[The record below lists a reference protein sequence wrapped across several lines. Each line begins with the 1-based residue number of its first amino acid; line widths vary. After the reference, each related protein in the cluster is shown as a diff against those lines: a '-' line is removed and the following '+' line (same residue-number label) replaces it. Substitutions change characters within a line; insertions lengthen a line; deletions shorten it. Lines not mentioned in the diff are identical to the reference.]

1 MTQQAGEPEPEPGRP
16 EPGTIVLRGRTLRPG
31 CGPVRLSRFADDVW
45 DLRAA
50 HPDVHL
56 TGMSLIWAAFPRPL
70 AEAFKMFALAVLDN
84 PRPPGPFRTGNARGR
99 PSIVTLREWTGG
111 LRPFAHWIDD
121 RAVAEISA
129 VTSSDLDAYL
139 MHVRALD
146 RSPRR
151 KANLLTAVRMLW
163 VYRDHLPGEC
173 RLPAGPPWGLSTAG
187 TLTGAGP
194 KGRFN
199 RTPRIAAETMESLLA
214 WALCLVEDAGPDI
227 RDAWQEY
234 SSLRSG
240 THPVQTLYA
249 HLPARPRLESYLADL
264 RRVGGTLPGEYR
276 NGKLDPNISHL
287 SRLLS
292 CHHSRIAEIEQR
304 HETISRSG
312 IPLDLPRAGAIT
324 GRIAGQPW
332 RAEPIPYRQAPVLL
346 GHLTTACFV
355 VICYLSG
362 MRPGE
367 VLNLRRGCGVV
378 HPATGELMIN
388 GRRGKGTDTDPPPG
402 VPAASAAGPDMRSW
416 VVVRPVHTA
425 VAMLESIACG
435 DLLFPAGLRRAG
447 SRAGNAEG
455 LAGKALARDLQRLIA
470 WVNESFRLPGAGTPV
485 PSDPLKNIH
494 PARFRR
500 TLAYFIVRRPRGLI
514 ACALQYGHVS
524 TKVTLSYAGA
534 ADTGWMDDVAVE
546 RLEMVVEQLGDD
558 WDRLDAGEHVS
569 GPSAAEYRARIERMA
584 PFAGRVV
591 AAVRGAERLLA
602 STDPDVH
609 HGEGMTC
616 VHRAETAECRKVL
629 MAQGR
634 PVDGPDESECRSSCQ
649 NLAYTDRDIVMLQ
662 QRLTVLRNGTADPLS
677 PMPLRSRLQAQADQ
691 LQEIIERHDNSRS
704 AQSRAG
710 QEQERQ

>member
-1 MTQQAGEPEPEPGRP
+1 
-16 EPGTIVLRGRTLRPG
+16 
-31 CGPVRLSRFADDVW
+31 
-45 DLRAA
+45 
-50 HPDVHL
+50 
-56 TGMSLIWAAFPRPL
+56 
-70 AEAFKMFALAVLDN
+70 
-84 PRPPGPFRTGNARGR
+84 
-99 PSIVTLREWTGG
+99 
-111 LRPFAHWIDD
+111 
-121 RAVAEISA
+121 
-129 VTSSDLDAYL
+129 
-139 MHVRALD
+139 
-146 RSPRR
+146 
-151 KANLLTAVRMLW
+151 
-163 VYRDHLPGEC
+163 
-173 RLPAGPPWGLSTAG
+173 
-187 TLTGAGP
+187 
-194 KGRFN
+194 
-199 RTPRIAAETMESLLA
+199 MESLLA
-214 WALCLVEDAGPDI
+214 WALHLVEDAGPDI

-234 SSLRSG
+234 SSIRSG
-240 THPVQTLYA
+240 THPVQARYA
-249 HLPARPRLESYLADL
+249 HLPARLRLESYLADL
-264 RRVGGTLPGEYR
+264 RRDGGTLPGEYR
-276 NGKLDPNISHL
+276 DGKPEPNITHL

-292 CHHSRIAEIEQR
+292 CHHSRIAETEQR

-332 RAEPIPYRQAPVLL
+332 RTEPIPCRQAPVLL
-346 GHLTTACFV
+346 GHLATACFV
-355 VICYLSG
+355 VVCYLSG

-367 VLNLRRGCGVV
+367 VLNLQRGCATV

-388 GRRGKGTDTDPPPG
+388 GRPGKRTGTDPPPDG
-402 VPAASAAGPDMRSW
+402 PAGSAGPDTRSW

-425 VAMLESIACG
+425 IATLESITRG

-447 SRAGNAEG
+447 SRAASGEG
-455 LAGKALARDLQRLIA
+455 LSGKDLAKNLQRLIT
-470 WVNESFRLPGAGTPV
+470 WINESFRLPGAGTPI
-485 PSDPLKNIH
+485 PPDPLKNIH

-546 RLEMVVEQLGDD
+546 RLEMVIDQLGDD
-558 WDRLDAGEHVS
+558 QDRLDAGEHVS

-591 AAVRGAERLLA
+591 TTARSAGRLLA

-629 MAQGR
+629 TAQGR
-634 PVDGPDESECRSSCQ
+634 PADGPDESECRSNCQ
-649 NLAYTDRDIVMLQ
+649 NLAYTDRDINMLR
-662 QRLTVLRNGTADPLS
+662 QRLTVLRDAAEDPLS

-691 LQEIIERHDNSRS
+691 VRQIIEQHDNSRP

-710 QEQERQ
+710 QGQERR